1 MTIIIGSAQGGS
13 GSGGG
18 SNAPEG
24 IYEGTRA
31 VTTQGYVEANTKLGV
46 QFEGSV
52 LLTIG
57 GSASNDTIFL
67 TGSKPVSLKGRKISY
82 NGEGVTAEIYASPTY
97 TGGSP
102 VTYQNANNKNP
113 AVGESQIIVGA
124 TITDEGTLAFSPIH
138 SLGNSGFFGG
148 GSQVPGI
155 ESERILA
162 PNTPYLLRL
171 INLDGAAQ
179 QVASHLSWYEGD
191 LDLPRP

>member
-1 MTIIIGSAQGGS
+1 MRTNETRVQGSPMIDVEKPS
-13 GSGGG
+13 
-18 SNAPEG
+18 E

-31 VTTQGYVEANTKLGV
+31 VTMQGYVEANIKLGV
-46 QFEGSV
+46 QFEGST

-82 NGEGVTAEIYASPTY
+82 DGNGVTAEVYANPTY

-102 VTYQNANNKNP
+102 AAYQNANNKNSE
-113 AVGESQIIVGA
+113 VGESQIIVGA
-124 TITDEGTLAFSPIH
+124 NITDAGTLAFSPIH

-162 PNTPYLLRL
+162 PNTAYLLRL
-171 INLDGAAQ
+171 TNLDTGAQ
-179 QVASHLSWYEGD
+179 QVASHLSWYEGE

>member
-1 MTIIIGSAQGGS
+1 MRTDETRVQGTPVIDISTPVGV
-13 GSGGG
+13 
-18 SNAPEG
+18 
-24 IYEGTRA
+24 YEGVRA

-46 QFEGSV
+46 QFEGST

-57 GSASNDTIFL
+57 GGASSDTIFL
-67 TGSKPVSLKGRKISY
+67 TGSNPVSLKGRKISY
-82 NGEGVTAEIYASPTY
+82 NGEGVTAEIYSTPTY

-102 VTYQNANNKNP
+102 AAYQNANNKNP
-113 AVGESQIIVGA
+113 QVGESQIIVGA
-124 TITDEGTLAFSPIH
+124 TITDDGTLAFSPIH

-162 PNTPYLLRL
+162 PNTAYLLRL
-171 INLDGAAQ
+171 TNLDAGAQ
-179 QVASHLSWYEGD
+179 QVASHLSWYEGE

>member
-1 MTIIIGSAQGGS
+1 MPTTTNFYSSS
-13 GSGGG
+13 GEP
-18 SNAPEG
+18 APEG
-24 IYEGTRA
+24 LYEGTRA
-31 VTTQGYVEANTKLGV
+31 ITTQGYVEANTKLGV
-46 QFEGSV
+46 QFEGSA
-52 LLTIG
+52 LFTIG
-57 GSASNDTIFL
+57 GNDSIDTIFL

-102 VTYQNANNKNP
+102 ADYQNANNKNP
-113 AVGESQIIVGA
+113 EVGESQIIVGS
-124 TITDEGTLAFSPIH
+124 TITDDGTLAFSPIH
-138 SLGNSGFFGG
+138 SLGSSGFFGG

-162 PNTPYLLRL
+162 PNTAYLLRL
-171 INLDGAAQ
+171 TNLDATAQ